1 MSPTSLSSTGPG
13 THPRFPVAIDATAMN
28 AIEPRGSDLGILRLI
43 TCGSVDDGKSTLI
56 GRLLLDT
63 KQLRRDT
70 LEAIDRTSKARG
82 LASMDLALI
91 TDGLRAE
98 REQGITIDVAY
109 RSFST
114 PRRRFIL
121 GDTPGHVQYTRN
133 MATAASTADAAIIL
147 VDVRQGVVEQTRRHA
162 CLAVLLGVRHLIVC
176 VNKMDLVG
184 FDRSAFARTC
194 DDFRAYAAAFDPDG
208 FGSLSSRAETT
219 FIPISALLGDHV
231 VVGSSHM
238 PWHAEGG
245 GRTLLAHLES
255 LPDHVGEEGGRTRL
269 PVQYVIRPQTSEHH
283 DYRGYAG
290 QLASGVLRVGD
301 RVLAMP
307 SGLRSRI
314 TRMHVGQESI
324 DTALAPQSI
333 AIELADDLDISR
345 GDLLVPE
352 DPSGSGVPAHP
363 PRVTSTI
370 DATLVWMAS
379 SPLTTGRRLLLK
391 HTSRTLAGVV
401 VKLGHR
407 LDLQSLQRVADPGSL
422 GLNEIGQVSL
432 RLGQEIACDPYRVC
446 RATGA
451 FILIDEQT
459 NNTVAAGMI
468 L

>member
-1 MSPTSLSSTGPG
+1 MSCS
-13 THPRFPVAIDATAMN
+13 FA
-28 AIEPRGSDLGILRLI
+28 RGEDLGILRLI

-82 LASMDLALI
+82 GSTLDLALI

-162 CLAVLLGVRHLIVC
+162 CIAVLLGVRHLIVC
-176 VNKMDLVG
+176 VNKMDLIG
-184 FDRSAFARTC
+184 FDRAQFERVREDFTRFALATE
-194 DDFRAYAAAFDPDG
+194 PDG
-208 FGSLSSRAETT
+208 SGPLAARAETT
-219 FIPISALLGDHV
+219 FIPISALRGDHV
-231 VVGSSHM
+231 AAGSSAM

-245 GRTLLAHLES
+245 GPTLLSHLES
-255 LPDHVGEEGGRTRL
+255 LPDHAADEGTLSRFC
-269 PVQYVIRPQTSEHH
+269 VQYIIRPQTSQHH

-290 QLASGVLRVGD
+290 QIASGSLRVGD
-301 RVLAMP
+301 SITAMP

-314 TRMHVGQESI
+314 TRMHVGTESLP
-324 DTALAPQSI
+324 AARAPQSI
-333 AIELADDLDISR
+333 AIELADDLDLTR
-345 GDLLVPE
+345 GELLVPE
-352 DPSGSGVPAHP
+352 NAPNP
-363 PRVTSTI
+363 PRVAGTLE
-370 DATLVWMAS
+370 ATLVWMS
-379 SPLTTGRRLLLK
+379 PQPLTPGKRLLVK
-391 HTSRTLAGVV
+391 HTARTITGVV
-401 VKLGHR
+401 KTIQHR
-407 LDLQSLQRVADPGSL
+407 LDMTTLQRVAAPPTL
-422 GLNEIGQVSL
+422 ALNEIGQVTI
-432 RLGQEIACDPYRVC
+432 RLGQEIACDAYRIC
-446 RATGA
+446 RGTGA

-468 L
+468 V